1 MKRLLRQAEATS
13 PETAEIFRVIDE
25 FDGLT
30 AGQFSLE
37 DLVAASVKACGRTV
51 AVLDTLNGRSVFM
64 ESGSVLPLEV
74 SEEDRTAVVTA
85 ALNARLRGRRSSI
98 MDVGEQEVLASSLE
112 TASGR
117 IGLVWLERGE
127 SDWRLLDHVV
137 AERLA
142 VAAVTSAIQ
151 VSAAHEASLMV
162 DSASVERLIAG
173 GISASEAAV
182 HVRQAG
188 LTLGRPLVAVAIG
201 EYPRA
206 SSSVDALAKAVS
218 RELNRERITSRS
230 SIIAGRA
237 ALVVENSPRLVDV
250 LNSMNDGTLG
260 FGSKVNF
267 GVGNPM
273 TPEHLSLSW
282 DQATEAL
289 LLQSL
294 GPSDSRVTRFSE
306 LGLLHLLALIPE
318 SEVVTFS
325 DYVKVQELAS
335 QGSQPSD
342 LELLE
347 AFCETGS
354 LRGAASAVF
363 LHFTSVRSRL
373 ARISAKVGLDLS
385 NPSDRLRA
393 HVAVKLA
400 QIHRIRLLDEAALD
414 MATDEDSD
422 GQR

>member
-30 AGQFSLE
+30 AGQLSLE
-37 DLVAASVKACGRTV
+37 DLVAAAVKASGRTV

-64 ESGSVLPLEV
+64 ERGSVLPLEV
-74 SEEDRTAVVTA
+74 SEEGRAAVVTA

-98 MDVGEQEVLASSLE
+98 MDAGDHEVLASSLE

-127 SDWRLLDHVV
+127 SAWRLLDHVV

-151 VSAAHEASLMV
+151 MSAAHEASLMV

-188 LTLGRPLVAVAIG
+188 LTLGRPLVVVAIG

-206 SSSVDALAKAVS
+206 SSSADALAKAVS

-230 SIIAGRA
+230 SVIAGRA
-237 ALVVENSPRLVDV
+237 ALVVESSPRLVDV
-250 LNSMNDGTLG
+250 LNSMNDGSLG

-267 GVGNPM
+267 GVGNPT
-273 TPEHLSLSW
+273 TPEHLSVSW
-282 DQATEAL
+282 EQATEAL

-294 GPSDSRVTRFSE
+294 GPSDSRATRFSE

-318 SEVVTFS
+318 SEVATFS
-325 DYVKVQELAS
+325 DYVKVQELAT

-373 ARISAKVGLDLS
+373 ARISARLGLDLS

-400 QIHRIRLLDEAALD
+400 QIHRIRLLDAAALELG
-414 MATDEDSD
+414 AAEDGD
-422 GQR
+422 DRN